1 MKEMRIRRLCLLGLW
16 ILSLA
21 AISVRGGVISYGFF
35 FGVTLI
41 PVLSL
46 LYILCV
52 YILFKIYQK
61 IDCRSMV
68 CGQPMSYF
76 FVLQNESYFPFASIS
91 VRMYSSF
98 SSVEDLP
105 SDTEYE
111 LLAKDK
117 CTFET
122 KMTCKYRGEYEVGV
136 KEIVVTDFLRL
147 FRVTYPVSEP
157 IKALVK
163 PRIPKLSSVSSLEN
177 LAVYMQRDTTS
188 AETEPDVL
196 VRDYVAGDALKQIHW
211 KLSARDM
218 ELKVRKRTGEEKQG
232 IALFFDTKR
241 YSKKMYDYIPLENKI
256 LETVLAL
263 SNFLVEKNIG
273 YEVCYGQSGVKKV
286 SVNNVREFDTLYE
299 IVSGVMYRKDE
310 EFTETLK
317 DAVKNGIT
325 LQNKVL
331 LLVLHELSPELM
343 QMTEQMAETGL
354 LVVLYVVTDEDMTE
368 YLRQSNERRKIVL
381 VPTEADLEGRL

>member
-1 MKEMRIRRLCLLGLW
+1 MKQRRVRRLCLLGLW
-16 ILSLA
+16 ILSLV

-41 PVLSL
+41 PVISF

-52 YILFKIYQK
+52 YLLFKIYQK

-91 VRMYSSF
+91 VKMYSSF
-98 SSVEDLP
+98 SMVEDLP
-105 SDTEYE
+105 SGTEYE

-163 PRIPKLSSVSSLEN
+163 PRILNLTTINSLEN
-177 LAVYMQRDTTS
+177 LSVYLQRDTAS
-188 AETEPDVL
+188 AATEPDVL

-211 KLSARDM
+211 KVSAR
-218 ELKVRKRTGEEKQG
+218 EQTLKVRKRIGEEKQG
-232 IALFFDTKR
+232 IALLFDTKR
-241 YSKKMYDYIPLENKI
+241 YSKKMHDYIPLENKI

-263 SNFLVEKNIG
+263 GNFLAEKNVG
-273 YEVCYGQSGVKKV
+273 YEVCYGQSGLKKMP
-286 SVNNVREFDTLYE
+286 VNNVRDFDALYE
-299 IVSGVMYRKDE
+299 AVSGVMYRKDE
-310 EFTETLK
+310 DFTETLK
-317 DAVKNGIT
+317 DAVKNGVT

-331 LLVLHELSPELM
+331 LLVLHELTPEIM
-343 QMTEQMAETGL
+343 QMTEELAETGML
-354 LVVLYVVTDEDMTE
+354 LVLYVVTDEDMTE

>member
-1 MKEMRIRRLCLLGLW
+1 MKQMRIRRLCLLGLW
-16 ILSLA
+16 ILSLV

-52 YILFKIYQK
+52 YLLFKIYQK
-61 IDCRSMV
+61 IDSRSMV

-98 SSVEDLP
+98 SMVEDLP
-105 SDTEYE
+105 TDTEYE

-163 PRIPKLSSVSSLEN
+163 PRIPKLSSVNSLEN
-177 LAVYMQRDTTS
+177 LAVYLQRDT
-188 AETEPDVL
+188 ARAATEPDVL

-211 KLSARDM
+211 KVSAR
-218 ELKVRKRTGEEKQG
+218 EQALKVRKRIGEEKQG
-232 IALFFDTKR
+232 IALLFDTKR
-241 YSKKMYDYIPLENKI
+241 YSQKMHDFLPLENKL

-263 SNFLVEKNIG
+263 GNFLTEKNVG
-273 YEVCYGQSGVKKV
+273 YEVCYGQSGLKKMP
-286 SVNNVREFDTLYE
+286 VNNVRDLDALCEA
-299 IVSGVMYRKDE
+299 VSGVMYRKDE
-310 EFTETLK
+310 DFAETLK
-317 DAVKNGIT
+317 DAVKSGIT
-325 LQNKVL
+325 MQNKVL
-331 LLVLHELSPELM
+331 LLALHGLTPEIM
-343 QMTEQMAETGL
+343 QITEEIAETGML
-354 LVVLYVVTDEDMTE
+354 LVLYVVTDEDMTE

-381 VPTEADLEGRL
+381 VPTEADVEGRI

>member
-1 MKEMRIRRLCLLGLW
+1 MKQMRIRRLCLLGLW
-16 ILSLA
+16 ILSLV

-52 YILFKIYQK
+52 YLLFKLYQK

-76 FVLQNESYFPFASIS
+76 FVLQNESYFPVASIS
-91 VRMYSSF
+91 VRLYSSF
-98 SSVEDLP
+98 STVEDLP
-105 SDTEYE
+105 TDTEYE

-177 LAVYMQRDTTS
+177 LAVYLQRDTLS
-188 AETEPDVL
+188 AATEADVL

-211 KLSARDM
+211 KVSAREQ
-218 ELKVRKRTGEEKQG
+218 ELKVRKRIGEEKQG
-232 IALFFDTKR
+232 IALLFDTKR
-241 YSKKMYDYIPLENKI
+241 YSKKMHDYIPLENKI

-263 SNFLVEKNIG
+263 SGFLAEKNIG
-273 YEVCYGQSGVKKV
+273 YEVCYGQSGLKKMP
-286 SVNNVREFDTLYE
+286 VNNVRDFDMLYE
-299 IVSGVMYRKDE
+299 AVSGVMYRKDE
-310 EFTETLK
+310 AFTETLK
-317 DAVKNGIT
+317 TAVKSGVT

-331 LLVLHELSPELM
+331 LLVLHELSPEIM
-343 QMTEQMAETGL
+343 QMTEEISETGI
-354 LVVLYVVTDEDMTE
+354 LVVLYVVTEEDVTD
-368 YLRQSNERRKIVL
+368 YLRQSNERRKIILIPVEDG
-381 VPTEADLEGRL
+381 PEGRL

>member
-1 MKEMRIRRLCLLGLW
+1 MKQMRIRRLCLLGLW
-16 ILSLA
+16 ILSLV

-52 YILFKIYQK
+52 YLLFKLYQK

-91 VRMYSSF
+91 VRLYSSF
-98 SSVEDLP
+98 STVEDLP
-105 SDTEYE
+105 TDTEYE

-177 LAVYMQRDTTS
+177 LAVYLQRDTLS
-188 AETEPDVL
+188 AATEADVL

-211 KLSARDM
+211 KVSAREQ
-218 ELKVRKRTGEEKQG
+218 ELKVRKRIGEEKQG
-232 IALFFDTKR
+232 IALLFDTKR
-241 YSKKMYDYIPLENKI
+241 YSKKMHDYIPLENKI

-263 SNFLVEKNIG
+263 SGFLAEKNIG
-273 YEVCYGQSGVKKV
+273 YEVCYGQSGLKKMP
-286 SVNNVREFDTLYE
+286 VNNVRDFDMLYE
-299 IVSGVMYRKDE
+299 AVSGVMYRKDE
-310 EFTETLK
+310 AFTETLK
-317 DAVKNGIT
+317 TAVKSGVT

-331 LLVLHELSPELM
+331 LLVLHELSPEIM
-343 QMTEQMAETGL
+343 QMTEEISETGI
-354 LVVLYVVTDEDMTE
+354 LVVLYVVTEEDVTD
-368 YLRQSNERRKIVL
+368 YLRQSNERRKIILIPVEDG
-381 VPTEADLEGRL
+381 PEGRL